1 MKNGGKMI
9 ESKKEKILSE
19 ITKEYKQK
27 ISKADITDETI
38 SYFAIAEKKYKDN
51 NLDKVM
57 TIRQF
62 YELIIAEFV
71 KSITE
76 DEK

>member
-1 MKNGGKMI
+1 MI

>member
-1 MKNGGKMI
+1 MI
-9 ESKKEKILSE
+9 EFDEEKILSE